1 VNFTYSGST
10 GTRTISN
17 GSTAGGTEANAVDF
31 NITAGSDATTQT
43 AGSVVRNFNCTG
55 YSGAGGL
62 FTSGFIYGNLTL
74 SPTQTITASSN
85 STTFA
90 ATSGTKTITTNGV
103 TIDRPLTFNGVGGTW
118 ALQDALTI
126 GATRSLSVFGGT
138 FNTGNYNVVAGSFIG
153 SGTSVR
159 AINLGSSTITV
170 FDNTLSTVGF
180 DVTTNLTF
188 NAGTST
194 FDLAGTGVSAKT
206 FNGGGLTFYK
216 VKISGNAPTSM
227 SGGNTRF
234 QEFLN
239 TAVPLVITFGNLS
252 APMYFDNFLISG
264 TAGNLVTLQSVT
276 PGTQFLLA
284 KNTGGKVLVSY
295 VSISDSAATPAG
307 YWFAP
312 TSQGNVDGG
321 NNTGWNFG
329 STGQNSGFMLLL

>member
-1 VNFTYSGST
+1 LNFTGFSG
-10 GTRTISN
+10 
-17 GSTAGGTEANAVDF
+17 
-31 NITAGSDATTQT
+31 TT
-43 AGSVVRNFNCTG
+43 
-55 YSGAGGL
+55 GL
-62 FTSGFIYGNLTL
+62 FGSGFIYGNLTL

-118 ALQDALTI
+118 SLQDALTI
-126 GATRSLSVFGGT
+126 GTTRSLSVLGGT
-138 FNTGNYNVVAGSFIG
+138 FNTGNYNVVAGNFIG

-170 FDNTLSTVGF
+170 LENTASTVTF
-180 DVTTNLTF
+180 NVTTNLIF

-194 FDLAGTGVSAKT
+194 FDLAGTGVSTKT

-216 VKISGNAPTSM
+216 VKISGNSPTSM
-227 SGGNTRF
+227 VFGNTRI
-234 QEFLN
+234 QEFSN
-239 TAVPLVITFGNLS
+239 TVTPLSITFGNLS
-252 APMYFDNFLISG
+252 NPMYFDNFLISG
-264 TAGNLVTLQSVT
+264 TAGNLVTLQSTT

-284 KNTGGKVLVSY
+284 KNTGGKVLVSFC
-295 VSISDSAATPAG
+295 SITDSAATPAG

-329 STGQNSGFMLLL
+329 AAGGAGGFLPFF